1 MPRLPLIDD
10 TLHPEV
16 KPLADRIRAERG
28 GKLLA
33 LYRVLLNS
41 PKVAEAWLQYFTV
54 IRQQCELSAAH
65 RELAIL
71 LIARLNGASY
81 EFEQHVP
88 FALRAG
94 LSQQQLDAIDGWRDS
109 SLFDETQMAV
119 LAYTEAMTRQV
130 KVPDEVFAKIRRQ
143 FDAKPLLELTCT
155 VAGYNMVSRVLEA
168 MEIHH
173 E

>member
-1 MPRLPLIDD
+1 MPRLPLLDD
-10 TLHPEV
+10 TLFPEL
-16 KPLADRIRAERG
+16 KPVADRVRAERG

-41 PKVAEAWLQYFTV
+41 PKVAQAWLQYFTV
-54 IRQQCELSAAH
+54 IRQECELDARH
-65 RELAIL
+65 RELAIM
-71 LIARLNGASY
+71 LIARLNGARY

-94 LSQQQLDAIDGWRDS
+94 LTQQQLDAIDDWRDS
-109 SLFDETQMAV
+109 PLFEEKDKAV
-119 LAYTEAMTRQV
+119 MAYTAAMTTTV
-130 KVPDEVFAKIRRQ
+130 KVPDEVFARVRAQ
-143 FDAKPLLELTCT
+143 FDSKTLLELTCT